1 MDFEQAMEFMNAA
14 KESGIIKEIA
24 QILAEFKRELEAAG
38 FTEEQAM
45 QIVLAKD
52 TGFSFSK

>member
-1 MDFEQAMEFMNAA
+1 MDFEQIMEFMKAA
-14 KESGIIKEIA
+14 KESGVIKEVA

-45 QIVLAKD
+45 QIVLTKD